1 MNNMPNV
8 EYIHPSE
15 LGEEFYK
22 GDTLPEAVNEPQFV
36 GFECLGCGGRHA
48 QLDELAECQ
57 RRLMAFYV
65 MQRANAREMQAA

>member
-1 MNNMPNV
+1 MDNV
-8 EYIHPSE
+8 EYIFPWE
-15 LGEEFYK
+15 LGDGFYK
-22 GDTLPEAVNEPQFV
+22 DDKLPEAVNEPQFV

-65 MQRANAREMQAA
+65 MQRANATEMQAA